1 MNNQIYLIVLLL
13 ALVTVIPTASAQL
26 SLGAEANQ
34 KLIEVNLNK
43 SEIVNVKHV
52 IASSSIPVSLDLF
65 NGVIPESITV
75 TNDNGDEKQ
84 FGLAN
89 DGQGNTSITIFP
101 TKSNTIIKY
110 DLEDASTLYENLWTV
125 RVGYSETFSVLFSE
139 EIDLLFLNNNI
150 IQLGN
155 RNGISANYGGD
166 AVIQYYDKIPKV
178 IEEVGWGD
186 GKFEVEII
194 TNSKIDKF
202 NVDQE
207 SKSISFQVN
216 QKNKFVT
223 VTMEEKLLDS
233 PYSISLN
240 DEKIKYTK
248 SVSKENYVSLS
259 MKPQAVGEI
268 VISGSEYN
276 QDLSKINTSADILPV
291 ESESIPN
298 DYFVWLVFGGVLII
312 VAIVVIIIIIKIKK

>member
-52 IASSSIPVSLDLF
+52 IAASSIPVNLNLF
-65 NGVIPESITV
+65 DGVISESITV

-89 DGQGNTSITIFP
+89 DGQVNTSITIFP

-125 RVGYSETFSVLFSE
+125 RVEYSETFSVLFSE
-139 EIDLLFLNNNI
+139 EINLFFLNNNI
-150 IQLGN
+150 IQLEN
-155 RNGISANYGGD
+155 KKGISVNNGGD
-166 AVIQYYDKIPKV
+166 VVIQYYNKIPKI
-178 IEEVGWGD
+178 IEEVGWGE

-233 PYSISLN
+233 PYIISLN

-248 SVSKENYVSLS
+248 SVNKENYVSLS

-268 VISGSEYN
+268 AITGSEHN
-276 QDLSKINTSADILPV
+276 QNLSKIDTSADILPV

-298 DYFVWLVFGGVLII
+298 DYFVWLVFGSVLII
-312 VAIVVIIIIIKIKK
+312 VAIVVIIIIRKIKK

>member
-26 SLGAEANQ
+26 ALGAEANQ

-43 SEIVNVKHV
+43 SEIVNLKHV

-75 TNDNGDEKQ
+75 TNDKGDEKQ

-248 SVSKENYVSLS
+248 SVNKENYVSLS
-259 MKPQAVGEI
+259 IKPQAVGEI

-312 VAIVVIIIIIKIKK
+312 VAIALIIIIRKIKK

>member
-1 MNNQIYLIVLLL
+1 MNSQIYLIVLVL
-13 ALVTVIPTASAQL
+13 ALITVIPASSAQL

-43 SEIVNVKHV
+43 SEIINVKHV
-52 IASSSIPVSLDLF
+52 IAASNMPVSVNLF
-65 NGVIPESITV
+65 DGVIPESITV

-84 FGLAN
+84 FGLAD
-89 DGQGNTSITIFP
+89 DGQGNASITIFP

-125 RVGYSETFSVLFSE
+125 RVGYSETYSVVFPK
-139 EIDLLFLNNNI
+139 EIDLFFLNNVI
-150 IQLGN
+150 IELVDK
-155 RNGISANYGGD
+155 NGISVNYGGD
-166 AVIQYYDKIPKV
+166 VVIQYYDKIPKITEE
-178 IEEVGWGD
+178 IEWEEN
-186 GKFEVEII
+186 KFNVEII

-202 NVDQE
+202 NFEQE
-207 SKSISFQVN
+207 SKSITFQVN

-223 VTMEEKLLDS
+223 VTMEEKLLGS
-233 PYSISLN
+233 PYSILLN

-259 MKPQAVGEI
+259 IKPQAVGEI

-276 QDLSKINTSADILPV
+276 EGLTKINTSAGILPV

-312 VAIVVIIIIIKIKK
+312 VVIVVIIIMRKIKK

>member
-43 SEIVNVKHV
+43 SEIVNLKHV

-223 VTMEEKLLDS
+223 VTMEEKLLGS
-233 PYSISLN
+233 PYSILLN

-259 MKPQAVGEI
+259 IKPQAVGEI

-276 QDLSKINTSADILPV
+276 EGLTKINTSAGILPV

-312 VAIVVIIIIIKIKK
+312 VVIVVIIIMRKIKK